1 MSGGD
6 GFIFEGKKQVKI
18 LICGGGIAGLAA
30 MIALREA
37 GHDLHLVERAPVWQT
52 TGAGLHLPGNAR
64 PLLDSLGTR
73 TAVEQA
79 AASFDRLT
87 YCRANGQKLFCLD
100 VRKQGW
106 PDFMALSRQAFHDI
120 LLSRLEGAV
129 MQTGGVAEK
138 VSADG
143 HVVFS
148 DGRTDDFDLVV
159 VAEGMSAP
167 TRQSVFGAE
176 HRPVDTGF
184 RCWRWVCDPGFAEKI
199 PQFIMGRGV
208 VVLLMPLEQGK
219 TYVFFS
225 VYDPAAEFTDLSTAQ
240 FEQLLAQFSPTLSHG
255 LLNSLA
261 GQNSHEAPLQ
271 QMVMDNW
278 VKKRVVL
285 IGDAAHGTLPTLA
298 QGAAQAMKDA
308 VVLASVLDK
317 SGDEKRLSDALA
329 QFQQIRTPEAHWVQ
343 AQSLKRMGLV
353 RLEGAAA
360 VFCRNTALKVLGP
373 KILASGWE
381 PLITGRF
388 SGGFSRG

>member
-1 MSGGD
+1 M
-6 GFIFEGKKQVKI
+6 KI

-30 MIALREA
+30 MIALRQA

-64 PLLDSLGTR
+64 PLLDSLGIQ
-73 TAVEQA
+73 AEVEQA

-87 YCRANGQKLFCLD
+87 YCRADGQNLFSLD

-106 PDFMALSRQAFHDI
+106 PDFMALSRQVFHDI
-120 LLSRLEGAV
+120 LLSCLDGAV
-129 MQTGGVAEK
+129 MQTGVVAQK
-138 VSADG
+138 VSAEA

-148 DGRTDDFDLVV
+148 DGREDDFDLVI
-159 VAEGMSAP
+159 VAEGISAP

-176 HRPVDTGF
+176 HSPVDTGF
-184 RCWRWVCDPGFAEKI
+184 RCWRWVCDPGFAEKV

-208 VVLLMPLEQGK
+208 VVLLMPLEQQK
-219 TYVFFS
+219 TYVFVS
-225 VYDPAAEFTDLSTAQ
+225 VYDPAAQFANLSTMH
-240 FEQLLAQFSPTLSHG
+240 FEQLLAQFSPTLSRG

-261 GQNSHEAPLQ
+261 GQDSHEAPLQ
-271 QMVMDNW
+271 QMVMQSW

-308 VVLASVLDK
+308 VVLAHVLDK
-317 SGDEKRLSDALA
+317 SDDEERLSRSLA
-329 QFQQIRTPEAHWVQ
+329 QFQQIRKPEAHWVQ
-343 AQSLKRMGLV
+343 AQSLKRMGLA

-360 VFCRNTALKVLGP
+360 VFCRNAALKILGP

-381 PLITGRF
+381 PLIAGRF
-388 SGGFSRG
+388 AGFSRES

>member
-1 MSGGD
+1 M
-6 GFIFEGKKQVKI
+6 KI

-37 GHDLHLVERAPVWQT
+37 GHDLQLVERAPVWQT
-52 TGAGLHLPGNAR
+52 TGAGLHLPGNAP
-64 PLLDSLGTR
+64 PLLDALGIR

-87 YCRANGQKLFCLD
+87 YCRADGQSLFSLN

-120 LLSRLEGAV
+120 LLSRLEGAA
-129 MQTGGVAEK
+129 MQTGCAAEQ
-138 VSADG
+138 VNADG

-159 VAEGMSAP
+159 VAEGISAP
-167 TRQSVFGAE
+167 TRHAIFGAE

-184 RCWRWVCDPGFAEKI
+184 RCWRWVCDPGFAEKS

-219 TYVFFS
+219 SYVFVS
-225 VYDPAAEFTDLSTAQ
+225 VYDPAGEFINLSTAQ
-240 FEQLLAQFSPTLSHG
+240 LEQLLAQFSPALSHG
-255 LLNSLA
+255 LLDRLA
-261 GQNSHEAPLQ
+261 GQDNHEAPLQ
-271 QMVMDNW
+271 QMVMDSW
-278 VKKRVVL
+278 AKKRVVL

-298 QGAAQAMKDA
+298 QGATQAMKDA
-308 VVLASVLDK
+308 VVLARVLDK
-317 SGDEKRLSDALA
+317 SGDDKQLSDALA
-329 QFQQIRTPEAHWVQ
+329 QFQTIRTPEAHWVQ
-343 AQSLKRMGLV
+343 AQSLKRMGLA
-353 RLEGAAA
+353 RLEGAGA
-360 VFCRNTALKVLGP
+360 VFCRNAALKIGGA

-381 PLITGRF
+381 PLIAGRF
-388 SGGFSRG
+388 SGE